1 MVRYSTTSWKNLQS
15 NKMGKTYN
23 QKSRKFDDE
32 ISSQRSGKHAKH
44 ANNRKTGGMKTL
56 NSYAEDD
63 YDDFDLNDDSFDEEI
78 ELNDEIQIQHIKQR

>member
-1 MVRYSTTSWKNLQS
+1 
-15 NKMGKTYN
+15 MGKTYN